1 MQANKI
7 FNLSMIAI
15 LMVSMA
21 VSCKKPGEDTIDFN
35 KENLLENIANN
46 QIAPAINDFAEK
58 VSSLQFDYTA
68 FQANPTTDNF
78 ETVRDSWK
86 LAYVSWQTMK
96 IFDFGPMRDYALKGS
111 IGTFPTDTTKVLS
124 NIASG
129 SYTLGTAANIDAV
142 GLSSL
147 DFLLYRNDALTFF
160 TSDNNYMQ
168 YGLDVIQKMNQEI
181 SAVQAQW
188 ETYKS
193 TFIASTGTETT
204 SAFSLLVNEFNRDYE
219 LAKNAK
225 LGIPIGK
232 QSLEIQL
239 PEYIEARYSGI
250 SLDLLKSNLEALR
263 NLYTGGSGVGF
274 DDYLEHL
281 DRGAL
286 NSTIRTNFNTI
297 ISLIEGFSGTL
308 EQEMQTNVSGLNEL
322 YVELQGQVVN
332 LKTDMTSAFGILIT
346 YQDNDGD

>member
-1 MQANKI
+1 MHKI
-7 FNLSMIAI
+7 INLSLVAVLLIGMAI
-15 LMVSMA
+15 
-21 VSCKKPGEDTIDFN
+21 SCKKPGEETVDFN
-35 KENLLENIANN
+35 KGDLLENVANN
-46 QIAPAINDFAEK
+46 LIIPSIDDFSSKIAVLE
-58 VSSLQFDYTA
+58 SDYTT
-68 FQANPTTDNF
+68 FQSNPSAANL
-78 ETVRDSWK
+78 ETVRTSWK
-86 LAYVSWQTMK
+86 SAYISWQKAK
-96 IFDFGPMRDYALKGS
+96 IYDFGPMRDYALKGS

-142 GLSSL
+142 GLSAL
-147 DFLLYRNDALTFF
+147 DFLLYRNDALSFF
-160 TSDNNYMQ
+160 TSDNNYIQ

-181 SAVQAQW
+181 SAVQSQW
-188 ETYKS
+188 SSYKS

-232 QSLEIQL
+232 QSLEIQM

-250 SLDLLKSNLEALR
+250 SLDLLKSNLEALQT
-263 NLYTGGSGVGF
+263 LYTGGSGVGF

-281 DRGAL
+281 DRGNL
-286 NSTIRTNFNTI
+286 NSTISTNFNTI
-297 ISLIEGFSGTL
+297 ISLINGFNGTL
-308 EQEMQTNVSGLNEL
+308 EEEMQTNVSGLNEL